1 MAVAGRVL
9 LATLAV
15 LVATVPAGSAA
26 ARPAHRAVTVPAPP
40 GGAAPVDG
48 FRSVRTFD
56 LVAEPARLRIPA
68 VQVDTALQRLGRRPD
83 GTVAVPDS
91 PNVAGWYAQGP
102 RPGQPGPAVL
112 LGHVDSVRG
121 PGVFFRVEEL
131 SPGAVVYVDRVD
143 GTTGSFR
150 VVRVVKVPKTSFP
163 TDLVYSPTLQPSLQ
177 LVTCG
182 GTFDHRAGSYRDNVI
197 VYTVPS

>member
-1 MAVAGRVL
+1 MAVAGR
-9 LATLAV
+9 
-15 LVATVPAGSAA
+15 
-26 ARPAHRAVTVPAPP
+26 
-40 GGAAPVDG
+40 
-48 FRSVRTFD
+48 
-56 LVAEPARLRIPA
+56 
-68 VQVDTALQRLGRRPD
+68 
-83 GTVAVPDS
+83 
-91 PNVAGWYAQGP
+91 
-102 RPGQPGPAVL
+102 VL

-131 SPGAVVYVDRVD
+131 SPSAVVYVDRVD

>member
-1 MAVAGRVL
+1 MVPAGR
-9 LATLAV
+9 LAV
-15 LVATVPAGSAA
+15 LAGVAALMLTVPSASRA
-26 ARPAHRAVTVPAPP
+26 APQPVRAEPARPA
-40 GGAAPVDG
+40 AAPVVDG
-48 FRSVRTFD
+48 FRSARTYD
-56 LVAEPARLRIPA
+56 EVAVPVRLRIPA
-68 VQVDTALQRLGRRPD
+68 IGIDTPLQRLGRRPD
-83 GTVAVPDS
+83 GMIAVPDS

-131 SPGAVVYVDRVD
+131 SPSAVVYVDRVD

-197 VYTVPS
+197 VYAVPS

>member
-15 LVATVPAGSAA
+15 LVATVPAGSVA

-121 PGVFFRVEEL
+121 PGVFFRVE
-131 SPGAVVYVDRVD
+131 
-143 GTTGSFR
+143 
-150 VVRVVKVPKTSFP
+150 
-163 TDLVYSPTLQPSLQ
+163 
-177 LVTCG
+177 
-182 GTFDHRAGSYRDNVI
+182 
-197 VYTVPS
+197 

>member
-68 VQVDTALQRLGRRPD
+68 VQVDTALQ
-83 GTVAVPDS
+83 
-91 PNVAGWYAQGP
+91 
-102 RPGQPGPAVL
+102 
-112 LGHVDSVRG
+112 
-121 PGVFFRVEEL
+121 
-131 SPGAVVYVDRVD
+131 
-143 GTTGSFR
+143 
-150 VVRVVKVPKTSFP
+150 
-163 TDLVYSPTLQPSLQ
+163 